1 MASITQ
7 DNSVQLARRN
17 VSMFS
22 AASTA
27 GHDRYTQQAFLNDA
41 YYRGEQWTTEEVDQ
55 LGDRPNLTLNL
66 IFELVN
72 RLLGLY
78 SGSTYEI
85 HVDPREVGQDSQRTV
100 AMNAMMDYAGDKSG
114 YRYSE
119 AEMFANGI
127 IKNRGYIDSSLGFE
141 DNFLGKIAEDS
152 VDPMDIIPD
161 PGAKSYD
168 PETWAYYLRLG
179 WASLNAIEESYGET
193 ARNAAEN
200 SMNSAQ
206 QDWGVTGRGAPRN
219 KFAGPDEQY
228 TFSEMHYNSGTEKD
242 PAWKIRIIE
251 LNEKKLEL
259 RWVLVDP
266 ITGDTE
272 SLPVKTTKA
281 EAEER
286 ANAEGLELARKKVT
300 TIHQVITAGDNVT
313 LYEGLHSRP
322 FYTIT
327 PFFPFFR
334 GGNTPGFIDHLISPI
349 DLLNKSASQMMHII
363 NTTANSGWL
372 VEDGS
377 LVNIDEDDLEDVGSQ
392 SMLTLVYK
400 RGASKP
406 EKIKPNDI
414 PRGIDN
420 LTQLALMMIEKISGV
435 KDVDVSQLNSEPA
448 VKAAMKNAA
457 LPFVAIAENLDHT
470 RNMIGKKRMWYLQH
484 YYTGPR
490 RLKIKSVG
498 ESGQEVD
505 EDLDV
510 NVTDETD
517 ITADKYDIKVTG
529 TSIYEAEDDV
539 NFDQLVVMREKLGIP
554 VSDNMIV
561 KYSNIPEK
569 DTLAL
574 AIQKAGTPSPEEQA
588 MQKRIADLEIA
599 QKEADLAKQIADTDD
614 RRAGS
619 MRMIVQT
626 SELLAANPQVALI
639 ADQLQK
645 GTFVAGQESEQA
657 KSTNA
662 KRMQAEEQME
672 QQTMAAMQQ
681 QPTMMPGGAQQ

>member
-7 DNSVQLARRN
+7 DKSVQLARRN

-114 YRYSE
+114 YRYAE

-127 IKNRGYIDSSLGFE
+127 IQNRGYIDSSLGFE
-141 DNFLGKIAEDS
+141 DNFLGKISEDS
-152 VDPMDIIPD
+152 VDPMDIVPD

-168 PETWAYYLRLG
+168 PEKWAYYLRLG
-179 WASLNAIEESYGET
+179 WASLDAIEESYGET
-193 ARNAAEN
+193 SRNAAEN

-228 TFSEMHYNSGTEKD
+228 TFSEMYYNSGTEKD
-242 PAWKIRIIE
+242 PAWKVRIIE

-266 ITGDTE
+266 LTGDTDE
-272 SLPVKTTKA
+272 LPVKTTKSV
-281 EAEER
+281 AEER
-286 ANAEGLELARKKVT
+286 ANAEGLELARKKLMTV
-300 TIHQVITAGDNVT
+300 HQVITAGDNVT

-322 FYTIT
+322 FYTLT

-334 GGNTPGFIDHLISPI
+334 GGMTPGFIDQLISPM

-363 NTTANSGWL
+363 NTTANSGWV

-377 LVNIDEDDLEDVGSQ
+377 LVNINEDDLEDVGSQ

-400 RGASKP
+400 RGSAKP

-420 LTQLALMMIEKISGV
+420 LTQLALTMIEKISGI
-435 KDVDVSQLNSEPA
+435 KDIDVSQLNSEPA

-457 LPFVAIAENLDHT
+457 LPFVAIAENLDRT
-470 RNMIGKKRMWYLQH
+470 RNIIGEKRMWYLQK

-498 ESGQEVD
+498 DTGQETD
-505 EDLDV
+505 ENLDV

-517 ITADKYDIKVTG
+517 ITMDKYDIKVTG

-554 VSDNMIV
+554 VPDNMIV
-561 KYSNIPEK
+561 KYSNATEK
-569 DTLAL
+569 DELAL
-574 AIQKAGTPSPEEQA
+574 AIEKAGTPSPEEKA
-588 MQKRIADLEIA
+588 MQKRMADLEIA
-599 QKEADLAKQIADTDD
+599 QKEADLDKQRADTQD
-614 RRAGS
+614 RAAGS
-619 MRMIVQT
+619 LRILSDVA
-626 SELLAANPQVALI
+626 EKLAVNPQMALI
-639 ADQLQK
+639 LDQLQK
-645 GTFVAGQESEQA
+645 GTYTAAQDSA
-657 KSTNA
+657 KTADDNA
-662 KRMQAEEQME
+662 QQMAAEEQMSQMMRQAPE
-672 QQTMAAMQQ
+672 QQTA
-681 QPTMMPGGAQQ
+681 PGEVA